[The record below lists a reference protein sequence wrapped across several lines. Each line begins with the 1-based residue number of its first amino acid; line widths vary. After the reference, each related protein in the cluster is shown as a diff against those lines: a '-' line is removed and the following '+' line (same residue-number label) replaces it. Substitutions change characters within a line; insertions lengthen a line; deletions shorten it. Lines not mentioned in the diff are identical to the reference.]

1 MNKELMICTP
11 HLILFGLSNQEERD
25 RQGRAGHI
33 WGRAEV
39 LSNAPMCCT

>member
-25 RQGRAGHI
+25 RQGRAHMGESR
-33 WGRAEV
+33 GAV
-39 LSNAPMCCT
+39 